1 MKSFDYLNANGI
13 PYELVK
19 IPLVHTAEE
28 TAKAI
33 GCELELILKS
43 MLVFDSKNPDK
54 VSLFIIP
61 GTKKL
66 DFQKINGICGYEKA
80 RFFPCEKILEKTGFR
95 IGTLPPWGYPDDIS
109 LYYDK
114 DIMKQSVVYAGSG
127 NPEYLIK
134 FNPKDLDK
142 TLFIKLNSS

>member
-1 MKSFDYLNANGI
+1 MEGFDYLKANGV

-19 IPLVHTAEE
+19 IPLVHTADE
-28 TAKAI
+28 TAKAL

-54 VSLFIIP
+54 VSLFVIS
-61 GTKKL
+61 GTKRL
-66 DFQKINGICGYEKA
+66 NFQKIDDICGYEKSK
-80 RFFPCEKILEKTGFR
+80 FFPHEEIFEKTGFN
-95 IGTLPPWGYPDDIS
+95 IGTLPPWGYSDDIS
-109 LYYDK
+109 LHYDK

-134 FNPKDLDK
+134 FNPGDLNK
-142 TLFIKLNSS
+142 NLFIELNSP